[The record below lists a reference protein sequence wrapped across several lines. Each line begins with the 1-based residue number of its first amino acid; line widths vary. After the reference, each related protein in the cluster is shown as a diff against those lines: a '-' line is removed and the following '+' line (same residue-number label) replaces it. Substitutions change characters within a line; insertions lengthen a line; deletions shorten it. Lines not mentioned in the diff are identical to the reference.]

1 MIGDSE
7 RDVEAGKNAG
17 CVDSILIETN
27 KDGALAATLEKISL
41 MRNK

>member
-17 CVDSILIETN
+17 CRDSLVVTVNKENCLKVVIEEIL
-27 KDGALAATLEKISL
+27 S
-41 MRNK
+41 